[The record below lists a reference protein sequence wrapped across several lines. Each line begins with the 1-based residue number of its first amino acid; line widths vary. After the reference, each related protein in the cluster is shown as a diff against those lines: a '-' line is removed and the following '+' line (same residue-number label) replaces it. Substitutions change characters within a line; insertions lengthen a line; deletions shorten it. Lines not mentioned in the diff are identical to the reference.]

1 MNTNQRLATITAA
14 LLLAA
19 GAQTAQT
26 ARAEGPGEATRI
38 TEAMARIDPMTVTVQ
53 RIEPAAAWQMKAA
66 HGRAVLL
73 FDIRSRAEAA
83 LAGVADGVDALVP
96 YVELAQ
102 PLQWD
107 GARRDVE
114 LVLTRHFVAHAEA
127 WIAVLGGHHDTPIL
141 LLCRDGELAAAAARE
156 LTLAGYVNV
165 RPITNGFEGPVM
177 ADGRRRGGWKDS
189 QPWHAQAGAELLF
202 GSAE

>member
-1 MNTNQRLATITAA
+1 MNTNQKVATMTAA
-14 LLLAA
+14 LLLAIC
-19 GAQTAQT
+19 AQA
-26 ARAEGPGEATRI
+26 ARAHGPGIDTLDAAAI
-38 TEAMARIDPMTVTVQ
+38 ARIDPMTVSIQ
-53 RIEPAAAWQMKAA
+53 RIAPAEAWQMKAA
-66 HGRAVLL
+66 HGREVLL
-73 FDIRSRAEAA
+73 LDIRAREEAA
-83 LAGVADGVDALVP
+83 IAGVADGVDALVP

-107 GARRDVE
+107 GERRDVE
-114 LVLTRHFVAHAEA
+114 LVRTRHFVAYAEA

-156 LTLAGYVNV
+156 LTLAGYANV
-165 RPITNGFEGPVM
+165 RPVTNGFEGPLA

-189 QPWHAQAGAELLF
+189 QPWHAQVGEELLF